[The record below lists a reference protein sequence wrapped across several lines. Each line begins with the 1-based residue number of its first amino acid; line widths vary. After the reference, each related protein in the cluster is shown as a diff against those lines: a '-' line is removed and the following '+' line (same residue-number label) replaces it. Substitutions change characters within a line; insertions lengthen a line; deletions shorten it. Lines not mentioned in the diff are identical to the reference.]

1 MRVLLGD
8 TRSAFDFGS
17 VRTRWAFGRHA
28 AGSMNDIALKTLRLL
43 EGLADGTTK
52 LKPLATGGGTLM
64 NTVLANK
71 NSAVITGRRLPRGAL
86 AVAVLV
92 AVAAFRRSVVKAVL
106 ALAVRS

>member
-1 MRVLLGD
+1 
-8 TRSAFDFGS
+8 
-17 VRTRWAFGRHA
+17 
-28 AGSMNDIALKTLRLL
+28 MNDIALKTLRLL

-106 ALAVRS
+106 ALAVRSRRT